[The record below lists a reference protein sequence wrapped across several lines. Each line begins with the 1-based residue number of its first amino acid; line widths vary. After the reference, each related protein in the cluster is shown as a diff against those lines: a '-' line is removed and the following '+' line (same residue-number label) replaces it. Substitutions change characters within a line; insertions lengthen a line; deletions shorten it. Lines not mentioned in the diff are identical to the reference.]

1 MGLSTI
7 INFIKLAILL
17 FFSIIHNHSTLTR
30 KLTRK
35 GTIMAKN
42 DRIKRVIGGVKSFL
56 GKGKR
61 SIEKDEIESI
71 LPHRGRMLLL
81 DKVIISDEK
90 VVGHFLITE
99 EVCKGHE
106 FNGQL
111 IFRGVDII
119 EMSNQLLGI
128 WLAQHSESE
137 EKMAF
142 FRRVFGEVK
151 FFGVVVP
158 SDILTIEIP
167 VAEGNPRIE
176 ISGRP
181 DRPIERAIAENIVAK
196 VKGDNKAVISGI
208 ELSIVNKQSLVE

>member
-1 MGLSTI
+1 
-7 INFIKLAILL
+7 
-17 FFSIIHNHSTLTR
+17 
-30 KLTRK
+30 
-35 GTIMAKN
+35 MAKKE
-42 DRIKRVIGGVKSFL
+42 RIKKIIGGVRNFLKKEKRIVEKSQ
-56 GKGKR
+56 
-61 SIEKDEIESI
+61 IQEI
-71 LPHRGRMLLL
+71 LPHRDRMLLL

-90 VVGHFLITE
+90 VVGQFLVTE

-137 EKMAF
+137 EKIAF

-151 FFGVVVP
+151 LFGMVIP

-181 DRPIERAIAENIVAK
+181 DRPIERAIAESIVAK
-196 VKGDNKAVISGI
+196 VRGDNKAVISGI